1 VVEGEVPP
9 DVEEYRL
16 GGGIVVRLPKKGARE
31 AWERAKRVVDILI
44 GAGE

>member
-1 VVEGEVPP
+1 VVESEAPP

-16 GGGIVVRLPKKGARE
+16 GGGTVVRLPKKGTRE
-31 AWERAKRVVDILI
+31 AWERAKKAVDILV